1 MNSEVIYRGGNLS
14 PVCSP
19 QLCLDTHYWTAVN
32 QFFVWGSLSAYFAIT
47 FTMYSNG
54 MFLIF
59 TSTFPF
65 IGESC
70 APCW

>member
-1 MNSEVIYRGGNLS
+1 M
-14 PVCSP
+14 
-19 QLCLDTHYWTAVN
+19 N
-32 QFFVWGSLSAYFAIT
+32 QFFIWGSLAVYFAVS

-65 IGESC
+65 IGELVSSL
-70 APCW
+70 AR